1 MANLLQATILL
12 LLLAVIAVIV
22 WLFLE
27 NRKIKLEQQNLKKDF
42 EKVNRDLAGL
52 CSAAVNVDTRLTKN
66 NAVLLGMVKDL
77 EEILEPVTEISKTEL
92 SDSPQTP
99 YQEIIQVVKQGAE
112 PVTLVRQ
119 FGISFDEAA
128 LLIRLHGAEKMKT

>member
-12 LLLAVIAVIV
+12 LLLAIIAVIV
-22 WLFLE
+22 WLYLE
-27 NRKIKLEQQNLKKDF
+27 NRKIKFEQQNLKKDF

-92 SDSPQTP
+92 NDSPQTP
-99 YQEIIQVVKQGAE
+99 YQDIIQVVKQGAE
-112 PVTLVRQ
+112 PVALVRQ